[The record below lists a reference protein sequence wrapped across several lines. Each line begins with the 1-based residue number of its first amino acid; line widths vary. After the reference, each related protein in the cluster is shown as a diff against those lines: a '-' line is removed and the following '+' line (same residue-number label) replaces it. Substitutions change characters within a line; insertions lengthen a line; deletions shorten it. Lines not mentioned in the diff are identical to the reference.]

1 MSNGQ
6 DFGKSSGWLELAVTL
21 GIQSIASMALF
32 ALPVIATLVGE
43 SINVPLSVTGMY
55 VGLVYL
61 ASFFGSLSAGT
72 LIAIYGPIR
81 ISQICLLFSACG
93 MLLCC
98 VATVQAIIVGATVLG
113 LGYGAITPAS
123 SHILSRSAPPKRISL
138 IFSIK
143 QTGVPFGGILAGALL
158 PSLSLTIGW
167 RYSLTCIAAVAITF
181 MLLAEGLRNR
191 LDNERQSGIVFKA
204 SDLIKPI
211 RLVAGIAPLR
221 KIIMFGFL
229 FSSVQLCLTTYA
241 VIYLTTELKLEIVF
255 AGFILSACQLAGVVG
270 RILCGVLADAY
281 FGATRTLTF
290 LTSVIAACCF
300 GITLLHPGTDTTI
313 VISLMMI
320 FGATAIGWNGVFLAE
335 VSRKSPKE
343 NTSLATGGTIAFTNL
358 GAMIAPPLFALT
370 SSHFGSFKYGFI
382 LLGIGML
389 FITFG
394 LFSMLQKES
403 LNNLS

>member
-1 MSNGQ
+1 MTNGQ
-6 DFGKSSGWLELAVTL
+6 EIGKSSGWLELAVTL

-32 ALPVIATLVGE
+32 ALPVVATLVGE
-43 SINVPLSVTGMY
+43 TLNVSPSVTGLY

-72 LIAIYGPIR
+72 LIGIYGPIR
-81 ISQICLLFSACG
+81 ISQICLFLSACG

-98 VATVQAIIVGATVLG
+98 IATVHAIIFGAIVLG

-123 SHILSRSAPPKRISL
+123 SHILSRSAPPKRMSL

-143 QTGVPFGGILAGALL
+143 QTGVPLGGILAGALL
-158 PSLSLTIGW
+158 PSLSLNIGW
-167 RYSLTCIAAVAITF
+167 RYSLTCIAAVAIAF
-181 MLLAEGLRNR
+181 IILAEGLRNR
-191 LDNERQSGIVFKA
+191 LDSERQSEIVFKL

-211 RLVAGIAPLR
+211 RLVASIPSLR
-221 KIIMFGFL
+221 KIIMIGFL
-229 FSSVQLCLTTYA
+229 FSSVQICLTTYA

-281 FGATRTLTF
+281 FGAIRTLTL

-300 GITLLHPGTDTTI
+300 GVTLLHPSTDTTI
-313 VISLMMI
+313 IIYLMMI
-320 FGATAIGWNGVFLAE
+320 FGAAAIGWNGVFLAE

-343 NTSLATGGTIAFTNL
+343 NASLATGGTIAFTNL
-358 GAMIAPPLFALT
+358 GAMIAPPLFALI
-370 SSHFGSFKYGFI
+370 SSQFGSFRYGFI
-382 LLGIGML
+382 LLGVGML
-389 FITFG
+389 LSTLR
-394 LFSMLQKES
+394 LFSSLQK
-403 LNNLS
+403 NP